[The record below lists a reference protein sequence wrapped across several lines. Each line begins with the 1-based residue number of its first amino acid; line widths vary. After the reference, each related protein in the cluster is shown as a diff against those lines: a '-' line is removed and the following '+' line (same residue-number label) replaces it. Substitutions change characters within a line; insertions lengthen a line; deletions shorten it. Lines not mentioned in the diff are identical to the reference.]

1 MLGLLNPERGASRV
15 RSRAGAILEQSFGRI
30 ASRVRILAAWGDRM
44 SKTVLLEPSELAT
57 AVIRLD
63 TDCRMCI
70 Y

>member
-1 MLGLLNPERGASRV
+1 
-15 RSRAGAILEQSFGRI
+15 
-30 ASRVRILAAWGDRM
+30 LAAWGDRM